1 MSDFT
6 SNQAAPHDD
15 SLIGNSETSCVPI
28 GSRVNRRAFLAGIG
42 VGGAALALSP
52 LRLPSVFERGV
63 DDLLLC
69 AGTFGAG
76 DSGTLRLLD
85 IQRDKTRVLS
95 ALSSQRP
102 SAIVRHPFRPLLY
115 VANDVSLYQHQPRGT
130 VETFAF
136 DQATGALER
145 VGRQPLS
152 LSATRPQSLSIS
164 PDGRSLVVA
173 AFGGG
178 AYNVLPIDDSGL
190 PSAPTTILKQVGHG
204 DHPTEQASAHP
215 SHVLFHPGKNIAI
228 AADYGADR
236 LDIFASEHGE
246 FHDANMKVASRVP
259 CAAGSGPSKVAMH
272 ADGELF
278 VVAQVLRPALTVFR
292 WTSEMGPVQ
301 VSHAFLSD
309 APTAICFSCK
319 RNIVFSTQTRGT
331 RHAWLTAW
339 AVDSQEGTLQ
349 RISETALPASEVAS
363 MQPTS
368 SSLWLASDRGM
379 IAVELNPDTGTPRNT
394 YRVSSI
400 PDLRSMAVV

>member
-215 SHVLFHPGKNIAI
+215 SHVLFHPGKT
-228 AADYGADR
+228 
-236 LDIFASEHGE
+236 
-246 FHDANMKVASRVP
+246 SRSP
-259 CAAGSGPSKVAMH
+259 LTMARIDWTFSHPSM
-272 ADGELF
+272 ENF
-278 VVAQVLRPALTVFR
+278 T
-292 WTSEMGPVQ
+292 
-301 VSHAFLSD
+301 
-309 APTAICFSCK
+309 
-319 RNIVFSTQTRGT
+319 TRT
-331 RHAWLTAW
+331 
-339 AVDSQEGTLQ
+339 
-349 RISETALPASEVAS
+349 
-363 MQPTS
+363 
-368 SSLWLASDRGM
+368 
-379 IAVELNPDTGTPRNT
+379 
-394 YRVSSI
+394 
-400 PDLRSMAVV
+400 